1 MSTISV
7 QYTYSFPP
15 QTQASQM
22 QADSIMELQLSFSLG
37 ILRGQQQLKFNVLLI
52 PLSVLLRECSLLQL
66 GTQNK

>member
-1 MSTISV
+1 
-7 QYTYSFPP
+7 
-15 QTQASQM
+15 M